1 MKKILSILLAVVL
14 ILGGGGYLL
23 ATAANASVPG
33 DTLYTVD
40 LLAEEVQRA
49 VTTDD
54 LALAELEQDILEERV
69 AEIDEIVELGVDEY
83 VVDDAVKQLERQ
95 RERTQERVLTLTSDT
110 NKYDE
115 AKKAEV
121 TSRFEKVVQE
131 QVQKMEEVQNKYMTA
146 GEDAKKGIEN
156 AKKGMEE
163 SVETL
168 TTLGIDL
175 QEDGNGQGNMEQ
187 GEGSGDGI
195 KDREANSDEET
206 GNSNAPQTG
215 R

>member
-14 ILGGGGYLL
+14 VLGGGGYLL
-23 ATAANASVPG
+23 ATAADASTPG
-33 DTLYTVD
+33 DPLFTVD

-83 VVDDAVKQLERQ
+83 VVDDAVKQLEKQ

-110 NKYDE
+110 NNYDE

-168 TTLGIDL
+168 TTLGIDY

-187 GEGSGDGI
+187 GEGSGDGV

-206 GNSNAPQTG
+206 GNPEAPQTG